1 MTEEVTPDEIARM
14 AERIEAKAYGEVFQC
29 LPGSS
34 MVSIKVDALNLL
46 EGKGG
51 IPAQLRDQYFD
62 TQEQGI
68 AALSFVAEEDMF
80 PSTDT
85 HRVLYMGMDEPATE
99 DGVAA
104 IFRFYEQYH
113 APFRIQLTPYSQP
126 SSLSQWI
133 VDRHPG
139 VQVSPGTDKFL
150 WDAEAAPFQWNR
162 ADFGIVK
169 IDEGA
174 AGAYAHTVAD
184 ALLKTHE
191 AWQRRRWTD
200 CLEDTV
206 GGRSQWGWGWHHYVA
221 IDGRRREDFA
231 AAATYIWRDIAYL
244 FISAIAGAER
254 YEGVQQALIQTRVED
269 ALQVEGVRWIVAD
282 TRGGTSRSDLERAG
296 FRHIYS
302 RTDYGV
308 A

>member
-14 AERIEAKAYGEVFQC
+14 AERIEAKAYWDVLENLRGSNL
-29 LPGSS
+29 LP
-34 MVSIKVDALNLL
+34 IKVDALNLL

-51 IPAQLRDQYFD
+51 IPAQLRGRYFD
-62 TQEQGI
+62 YLEEGI

-80 PSTDT
+80 RSIDT
-85 HRVLYMGMDEPATE
+85 HRVLYLGMDEPATE
-99 DGVAA
+99 DWVAA
-104 IFRFYEQYH
+104 IFRLYEHYH

-126 SSLSQWI
+126 SNLGQWI

-139 VQVSPGTDKFL
+139 VKASPGTDKFL
-150 WDAEAAPFQWNR
+150 WEAEGAPFQWNR
-162 ADFGIVK
+162 EDFGIVK

-174 AGAYAHTVAD
+174 ASAYAGIVAD
-184 ALLKTHE
+184 SLLKTHE

-206 GGRSQWGWGWHHYVA
+206 NQRSEWGWGWHHYVA
-221 IDGRRREDFA
+221 IDGRRPEAFA
-231 AAATYIWRDIAYL
+231 AAATYIWRDVAYL